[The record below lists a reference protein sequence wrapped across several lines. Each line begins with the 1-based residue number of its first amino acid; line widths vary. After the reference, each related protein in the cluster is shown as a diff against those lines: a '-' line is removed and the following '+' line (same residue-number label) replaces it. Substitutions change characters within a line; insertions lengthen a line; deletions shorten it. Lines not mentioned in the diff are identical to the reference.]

1 MRVRSEAIFREVSTY
16 DATRPLN
23 VYRQASLDVI
33 FGQLWSR
40 PGLSRRQR
48 RWVSLAVVG
57 LKGVRV
63 ASAAQ
68 VYSGL
73 NSGDIT
79 LEELGEFLLQLACY
93 SGFPMVSDM
102 DAAIE
107 ESLRR
112 IASERGEPMSERVF
126 AELRPEPLEELIDGA
141 CRTRAAVHAG
151 TASPIGEGS
160 PAADLFAT
168 AFVYGQVWSRPQ
180 LPIADRRLI
189 ALTCLAIQGDD
200 DLVRTHVAT
209 ALESG
214 DLDATALR
222 ELALH
227 VSFYAGGTAGRRID
241 AATACAPEHTPPVPT
256 TII

>member
-1 MRVRSEAIFREVSTY
+1 MRARSEAMFREVSTY
-16 DATRPLN
+16 DPAEPLN

-40 PGLSRRQR
+40 SGLSRRQR

-68 VYSGL
+68 IYSGL
-73 NSGDIT
+73 NSGDIS
-79 LEELGEFLLQLACY
+79 LEELGEFLLHLACY
-93 SGFPMVSDM
+93 SGFPMAADM

-107 ESLRR
+107 EALRR
-112 IASERGEPMSERVF
+112 IASERGEPTPERVF
-126 AELRPEPLEELIDGA
+126 TGLRPEPLDELLDSA
-141 CRTRAAVHAG
+141 RSTRSSVHEG
-151 TASPIGEGS
+151 TVVSTDEGS

-168 AFVYGQVWSRPQ
+168 AFEYGQVWSRPQ
-180 LPIADRRLI
+180 LPLADRRLI

-200 DLVRTHVAT
+200 DLLRAHVIAALSSGELDET
-209 ALESG
+209 AV
-214 DLDATALR
+214 R

-227 VSFYAGGTAGRRID
+227 VSFYAGRTAGRRID
-241 AATACAPEHTPPVPT
+241 AAAANAGLPEDAFQSP
-256 TII
+256 